1 MLTSAKCH
9 GYREGRARPNR
20 EREWERVMQQKSST
34 TQQSPLEE
42 EEKKGLRW
50 SSNNMM
56 VFVPFEPLEEREVE
70 QIEEIFAVAA

>member
-1 MLTSAKCH
+1 MH
-9 GYREGRARPNR
+9 D
-20 EREWERVMQQKSST
+20 KSFT
-34 TQQSPLEE
+34 TLQSPVEE

-56 VFVPFEPLEEREVE
+56 VFIPFKQPEEREME